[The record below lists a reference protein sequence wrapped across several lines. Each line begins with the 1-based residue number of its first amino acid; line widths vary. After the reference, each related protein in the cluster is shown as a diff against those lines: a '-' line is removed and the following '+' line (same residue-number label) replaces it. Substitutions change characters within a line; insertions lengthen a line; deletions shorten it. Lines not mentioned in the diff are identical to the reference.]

1 MRQRGVYGLLSE
13 FGFEVYLADFTLR
26 EEYGAGGV
34 VLDQC
39 GVVRGHDHGTAAAGN
54 LLEEPHDAFGRHGV
68 EVAGG
73 LVGQQ
78 HLRVA
83 QQGACDDQPLLLAP
97 GDTLEIGMLSSGLR
111 GYLAVFGGFDIHPVL
126 GSRST
131 DLKCHIGGLS
141 GRALKAG
148 DVLPVLRAFEL
159 PQERFRPLQMRVR
172 AAALEDWA
180 LTTLT
185 PHGFIGAQKF
195 PLLRVVLGPQD
206 DAFTEK
212 GLFDFK
218 SALYTVT
225 QDSNRMAA
233 KLSGAPIEAKAGVDI
248 LSDGIVEGSVQ
259 VSANG
264 QPIVMLADHQST
276 GGYAK
281 IATVIPC
288 DIPALAQVR
297 PGQLV
302 GFRVVSVEE
311 GAEACRKEK
320 EKWTYLKEA
329 IDHD

>member
-1 MRQRGVYGLLSE
+1 MVIMYQPRPGEHGQQP
-13 FGFEVYLADFTLR
+13 FN
-26 EEYGAGGV
+26 
-34 VLDQC
+34 
-39 GVVRGHDHGTAAAGN
+39 GTA
-54 LLEEPHDAFGRHGV
+54 L
-68 EVAGG
+68 
-73 LVGQQ
+73 
-78 HLRVA
+78 
-83 QQGACDDQPLLLAP
+83 C
-97 GDTLEIGMLSSGLR
+97 
-111 GYLAVFGGFDIHPVL
+111 
-126 GSRST
+126 
-131 DLKCHIGGLS
+131 
-141 GRALKAG
+141 
-148 DVLPVLRAFEL
+148 
-159 PQERFRPLQMRVR
+159 FRPSV
-172 AAALEDWA
+172 
-180 LTTLT
+180 
-185 PHGFIGAQKF
+185 
-195 PLLRVVLGPQD
+195 PLRHYQRN
-206 DAFTEK
+206 
-212 GLFDFK
+212 FDFK